1 VYLSVRESFK
11 NITCFYVSKA
21 MLFTEN
27 YRIIRSFDIARR
39 NIIMFLNNFLY
50 QIFVLFILFT
60 LKFIRLKFR
69 IFREYTM

>member
-1 VYLSVRESFK
+1 
-11 NITCFYVSKA
+11 